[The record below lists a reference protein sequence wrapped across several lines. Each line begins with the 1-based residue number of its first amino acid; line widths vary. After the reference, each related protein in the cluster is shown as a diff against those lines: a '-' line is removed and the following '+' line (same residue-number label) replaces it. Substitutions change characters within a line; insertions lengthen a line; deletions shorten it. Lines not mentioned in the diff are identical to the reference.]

1 MKSSFANEP
10 ARPPGAASNQLCAD
24 RIRLREMEASR
35 SRSGSSGDVMSYI
48 FLLATLIAAF
58 VKGSEFWAGVFLL
71 AAVVY
76 GCKEDIVA
84 ELRKGKRK

>member
-1 MKSSFANEP
+1 MTF
-10 ARPPGAASNQLCAD
+10 
-24 RIRLREMEASR
+24 
-35 SRSGSSGDVMSYI
+35 I

-58 VKGSEFWAGVFLL
+58 VNGSEFWAGVFLL
-71 AAVVY
+71 AAVVC